1 MNPAKYTGT
10 FNTINDVL
18 TPKDFDDDDGI
29 RAAIASGSWSVA
41 FWLRLPAANTELR
54 YMMRAAL
61 GLGNGMSA
69 VVYPVGDLVFS
80 IFSLDGNS
88 THKFDGRVTGY
99 SNSFPSSWVQ
109 CVLTVDNGNGKL
121 YFNNQEVV
129 DSRGSQYNMNGFF
142 ASGLVKKDYSISW
155 GGNAATTDTYATFPG
170 TVTGLLEGQM
180 TNFEFWKKAMTTTE
194 IATHY
199 ALKGDKTAPVLN
211 PADLT
216 FTKTQT
222 SITISGLQSAF
233 TESSSITDVKIYYSS
248 AVATPT
254 DYVSATSLDSVTISN
269 LQPNTPYYLYYIATD
284 EYGNTNED
292 ITFFGTPRTEIGP
305 DTIGPNLSSLA
316 ISNITSSTFD
326 IVNFDLVTDDRDTN
340 PLFNVYWSLTNT
352 QPATTTKFFNLNYA
366 KSNTIQVDGL
376 TNGKKYYVWVVGE
389 DATGNK
395 TTKEL
400 EATTLD
406 NEGPTG
412 TTNLAVGG
420 ATATSIDVTGFNLVD
435 DNVKVT
441 EFDIY
446 YATST
451 TKPTAANVTLTKT
464 DAGSKYTITGLT
476 ASTGYYVWVDS
487 KDAAGNVTVRQV
499 NTTAYSTTAAVTNSP
514 AYKDGSATATTT
526 YPLVTNDVV
535 WRTDLM
541 SMTSAG
547 MTFWCTL
554 KMSSLTNTNLQ
565 IQLRNGSSAFGMQFY
580 APSSGFRVWTN
591 NFTFVTDTWFT
602 PYASSSAEWYY
613 IVRLNQSSGTMVID
627 ILDENKVS
635 KKSVTKTGL
644 TFTIGT
650 TLQGFVQNA
659 DTGSTMTISKL
670 NHLSTYVTDLSTL

>member
-69 VVYPVGDLVFS
+69 VVYPAGDLVFS
-80 IFSLDGNS
+80 IYSLDGNS

-326 IVNFDLVTDDRDTN
+326 IVNFNLVTDDRDTN

-499 NTTAYSTTAAVTNSP
+499 NTTAYSTTAANTYTTVYNN
-514 AYKDGSATATTT
+514 GVETTT
-526 YPLVTNDVV
+526 YPLVTTADVV
-535 WRTDLM
+535 WKTSLVP
-541 SMTSAG
+541 MTSAG
-547 MTFWCTL
+547 VTFWAAL
-554 KMSSLTNTNLQ
+554 KLSSVSNVNLVVHIRGTNLSYGVQ
-565 IQLRNGSSAFGMQFY
+565 WYGATSS
-580 APSSGFRVWTN
+580 FRVWTN
-591 NFTFVTDTWFT
+591 FFETVTETWFT
-602 PYASSSAEWYY
+602 PFASTSAEWYY
-613 IVRLNQSSGTMVID
+613 IVRLDQSTGTMAID
-627 ILDENKVS
+627 VLDENKIS
-635 KKSVTKTGL
+635 KKSVSKTGL

-650 TLQGFVQNA
+650 NFQGWLQNVDN
-659 DTGSTMTISKL
+659 STMTVSKL
-670 NHLSTYVTDLSTL
+670 QYLPTYVTDFSTLV